1 MVEPYLLRGLTFL
14 EEKHD
19 GLDTGLE
26 HSGRKVK
33 YRVEVAFFQEF
44 LSQFNG
50 GVISVGQEGILD
62 DDTGGTTC
70 FEVLDEVF
78 QEEVRRFSGLD
89 GEVLLDLLTL
99 TASKRRICQDIVKLV
114 LDLDICKVFSQGVG
128 LYNIR
133 RLDPVEYHIHH
144 CDKIRERLLFLAVE
158 GGLLQLFL
166 IGGRMDLGMHIVVRF
181 AEEPGGTAGT
191 IIHTLSNLG
200 IYDLDDGPDERTGRV
215 VFTSVATG
223 IAHFVQPALVQIG
236 HFVLL
241 LAGLELQAVYLLN
254 DVPHT
259 IPAYQF
265 VAELGEDETDF
276 DLDGG
281 IIRFSL
287 SQVLQIREEFA
298 IHELYEV
305 ISYQGVMDVIL
316 SGSSSRHSPSIPPVL
331 FIQDWGIDPTTQK
344 SRHFVLFIQVI
355 QILQEEYP
363 GRLLYIIQF
372 AAASFI
378 GTQSVVY
385 IFKDL
390 LKCHCVCFSA
400 NQTKILLKKT
410 RKK

>member
-1 MVEPYLLRGLTFL
+1 M
-14 EEKHD
+14 
-19 GLDTGLE
+19 
-26 HSGRKVK
+26 
-33 YRVEVAFFQEF
+33 EVAFFQEF

-89 GEVLLDLLTL
+89 GEVLLDLFTL
-99 TASKRRICQDIVKLV
+99 AATKRRICQDIVKLV
-114 LDLDICKVFSQGVG
+114 LGLDIGKVLSQGIG
-128 LYNIR
+128 LDDIR

-158 GGLLQLFL
+158 GGLLQFFL

-181 AEEPGGTAGT
+181 AEEPGGTAST
-191 IIHTLSNLG
+191 IINALSNLG
-200 IYDLDDGPDERTGRV
+200 IYDLDNGPDERAGRV

-223 IAHFVQPALVQIG
+223 IAHLVQPALVQIG

-254 DVPHT
+254 DVPEAIAAH
-259 IPAYQF
+259 QF
-265 VAELGEDETDF
+265 VAEFGENETDF

-305 ISYQGVMDVIL
+305 ISYHSVMDVVFPG
-316 SGSSSRHSPSIPPVL
+316 SGSRHSPGIPPVL
-331 FIQDWGIDPTTQK
+331 FIQDWGIGPATQK
-344 SRHFVLFIQVI
+344 SRHFVLFVQIIQVF
-355 QILQEEYP
+355 QEEYP
-363 GRLLYIIQF
+363 RGLLNIIQF

-400 NQTKILLKKT
+400 NQTKLAIFCFGIMGKSYTFVKNIFRYEKNCHFTTAYRLCI
-410 RKK
+410 R